1 MILKEQEQKVVY
13 SDGETVEQEMLDIAK
28 AYPEDLSQDYIA
40 QISKYTV
47 NNTFSSVRR
56 NILNWYP
63 FKKDADILEV
73 GAGMGSITGLLCD
86 VAKNVTSIEM
96 SEARAINQWKT
107 EQKFDYIVF
116 IGVLE
121 YAAVFSDADN
131 PFEQFLKNVRNLL
144 KPNGVV
150 LFAIENKFG
159 LKYWAG
165 GSEDLMWELKDIKK
179 RKRPVPFL
187 RQN

>member
-1 MILKEQEQKVVY
+1 MILKEQEQKTVY
-13 SDGETVEQEMLDIAK
+13 SDGETVEKEMLDIAK

-40 QISKYTV
+40 QVSKYTV

-86 VAKNVTSIEM
+86 VAKSVTSIEM
-96 SEARAINQWKT
+96 SEARANVIRARYPERKNLTIISEDINHWET

-116 IGVLE
+116 IRICSRIFRCGQS
-121 YAAVFSDADN
+121 F
-131 PFEQFLKNVRNLL
+131 
-144 KPNGVV
+144 
-150 LFAIENKFG
+150 
-159 LKYWAG
+159 
-165 GSEDLMWELKDIKK
+165 
-179 RKRPVPFL
+179 
-187 RQN
+187 